1 MTLYELTSAYRNLV
15 EAIEAGEIPEE
26 AINDTLEAVGG
37 EFELKCDNVACAIK
51 NLLAEA
57 EMIKAEEEK
66 LAERRKRK
74 LASADRLSEYLSA
87 SMQRAERM
95 KLETPRNS
103 ITHRRSLAIRITDEE
118 AFLCWADKNA
128 PEAVKTTV
136 KRAPVLS
143 CVRELVKTVNVP
155 YAVVEERQNI
165 QIK

>member
-26 AINDTLEAVGG
+26 AIDDTLEAVGG
-37 EFELKCDNVACAIK
+37 EFDQKCDNIACAIK
-51 NLLAEA
+51 ELLAEA
-57 EMIKAEEEK
+57 EMIKAEEDR

-74 LASADRLSEYLSA
+74 IASAERLSDYLSR
-87 SMQRAERM
+87 SMLAAEKP
-95 KLETPRNS
+95 KLETARNN
-103 ITHRRSLAIRITDEE
+103 ITHRRSFAIRITDEE
-118 AFLCWADKNA
+118 EFVSWAMEHA

-143 CVRELVKTVNVP
+143 VVKELLKTTNIP
-155 YAVVEERQNI
+155 AAVLEERQNI